1 MHRRCAIGLAVRIA
15 LSEALDE
22 GLDRTRLDPQRHEP
36 CPFGPPTVDDVAGQ
50 PALRG
55 AFADLPIGARVFF
68 ALAMVGGRRRAGA
81 ADAGDRL
88 RALAGLP
95 RLLAGAAI
103 AALFRV
109 DLPFSTHGATM
120 SLSFAFAFAAL
131 LLLGPAPDAAHRAA
145 GGVGAVHGRRLATNP
160 LHRTAFSMA
169 ALAVT
174 AKAAGLVF
182 LGLGGDV
189 AFAAPGLVG
198 QEKAILGAALT
209 YFVLNTLLTAIA
221 VSLTSG
227 QPLAKIWNEH
237 AVWSALSYIVGAGVA
252 ATAAVLLSGDG
263 AWLAP
268 LLVGPLYLTHRTYRV
283 YSDRIEDER
292 RRAGEMSDV
301 HLATI
306 EALALAI
313 DAKDQTATSR
323 IRRVQVHAAGMA
335 RAVGMSP
342 ADVQGVRTAALLHD
356 IGKLAVP
363 EHILSKPG
371 PLTTEEFQRMKV
383 HPQVGAEIIATVPFP
398 YPVAPVIHGHH
409 ERWDGKGYPDGL
421 KGDEIPLGARILAVV
436 DHFDALTSERPSHQR
451 ALDRRRAGGAAGRS
465 RPGVRPARG
474 GPVRRAPADARRR
487 GAAQVGAAAAAVVR
501 DAQRLARSRRAGHG
515 SAAQARVPGHR
526 AGASRD
532 LRALRDRAV
541 DGHQPRRRRHDGA
554 HLVEVEQPGAV
565 HHLRAL
571 PARGNRRPAALPVRH
586 RHRRR
591 AAAAAGGEERAGPG
605 RLGGPQSSAA
615 RQRAAERRPRG
626 RRRQPGETTLQS
638 ALVCPLVFNDRLIGA
653 LAVYDTEPGRFT
665 DDHRR
670 LLDRVAEQAAG
681 VVNNSIVFEQT
692 KRDSLT
698 DPLTGLPNTRFMF
711 VHLTRELARAE
722 RLKTEVSL
730 LVMDLDG
737 FKEIND
743 MHGHHAGDKALREV
757 ARVLRSGIRPYDIC
771 VRYAGDE
778 FVVVLSG
785 CGAEEAQQKQRE
797 LQQAIAD
804 IPFEVRPGRFV
815 QLGSSF
821 GNAVFPR
828 DGEAYETLLATADKR
843 MYQDKAQRKAQRAR
857 PARRAR
863 RGRRRQAAVGVC

>member
-1 MHRRCAIGLAVRIA
+1 MGPHPTLLIA
-15 LSEALDE
+15 S
-22 GLDRTRLDPQRHEP
+22 
-36 CPFGPPTVDDVAGQ
+36 
-50 PALRG
+50 
-55 AFADLPIGARVFF
+55 
-68 ALAMVGGRRRAGA
+68 
-81 ADAGDRL
+81 
-88 RALAGLP
+88 
-95 RLLAGAAI
+95 I
-103 AALFRV
+103 AAWVQCTVSVSPR
-109 DLPFSTHGATM
+109 
-120 SLSFAFAFAAL
+120 
-131 LLLGPAPDAAHRAA
+131 
-145 GGVGAVHGRRLATNP
+145 NP
-160 LHRTAFSMA
+160 LYRTAFSMA
-169 ALAVT
+169 AVAVT

-189 AFAAPGLVG
+189 AFAVPGLVG

-227 QPLAKIWNEH
+227 QPLAKVWNEH
-237 AVWSALSYIVGAGVA
+237 AVWSALSYIVGGGVA

-263 AWLAP
+263 AWLTP

-283 YSDRIEDER
+283 YSDRVEDER

-323 IRRVQVHAAGMA
+323 IRRVQVHAAGLA
-335 RAVGMSP
+335 RVVGMSP

-409 ERWDGKGYPDGL
+409 ERWDGKGYPAGL
-421 KGDEIPLGARILAVV
+421 KGDEIPLGARILAIV
-436 DHFDALTSERPSHQR
+436 DHFDALTSERPSHR
-451 ALDRRRAGGAAGRS
+451 ALSTDDALAALQAEAGLAFDPHLVDLFVEHLPSLDDEARQQVEPARRLSFAALSGSPVVAAPPDQAPKRVFQDIALAHREIYALYEIAQSMGTSLGVADTMALISSKLSSLVPFTTCALFLHEETGDLLRCRFATGIDAELLQPLAVKNGQGLVGWVGRNLRPLVNARPSADLEAGG
-465 RPGVRPARG
+465 
-474 GPVRRAPADARRR
+474 
-487 GAAQVGAAAAAVVR
+487 
-501 DAQRLARSRRAGHG
+501 G
-515 SAAQARVPGHR
+515 S
-526 AGASRD
+526 
-532 LRALRDRAV
+532 
-541 DGHQPRRRRHDGA
+541 
-554 HLVEVEQPGAV
+554 
-565 HHLRAL
+565 
-571 PARGNRRPAALPVRH
+571 
-586 RHRRR
+586 
-591 AAAAAGGEERAGPG
+591 
-605 RLGGPQSSAA
+605 
-615 RQRAAERRPRG
+615 
-626 RRRQPGETTLQS
+626 GETTLQS

-681 VVNNSIVFEQT
+681 VVNNSIVFEET

-743 MHGHHAGDKALREV
+743 MHGHHVGDKALREV
-757 ARVLRSGIRPYDIC
+757 ARVLRIGHPAVRHLRPLRGRR
-771 VRYAGDE
+771 VRRRPVGLRRRRSAAEAARAAAGDRRHP
-778 FVVVLSG
+778 VRGPARALRPAGQLVWQRGLPARRRGVRDAAGDGRQADVSG
-785 CGAEEAQQKQRE
+785 QGAAQG
-797 LQQAIAD
+797 A
-804 IPFEVRPGRFV
+804 
-815 QLGSSF
+815 
-821 GNAVFPR
+821 
-828 DGEAYETLLATADKR
+828 AT
-843 MYQDKAQRKAQRAR
+843 R
-857 PARRAR
+857 PARRATRRR
-863 RGRRRQAAVGVC
+863 RGRQAALGVC